1 LLGLNVPPP
10 LPRYF
15 DLLIEGFRAGA
26 AGRDVHLGYWDDPPP
41 LSAPCSPEE
50 FRAAQARLTDIV
62 IGLVDSKA
70 GRTVLDVGCGFGGTL
85 EALAKWPAARLVGVN
100 HDERQLA
107 ICRSLRPGIS
117 SLSLIA
123 ADACALPFGAES
135 FDCLFCVE
143 AMFHFH
149 SRPAFLQEVG
159 RVLGHGE
166 RAAVTDILLRPPGLD
181 APWPLETIETTLR
194 SEYGPWPQLWLTM
207 DDVLG
212 AAAAAGLRAEKF
224 IDATRQTLPSY
235 RVTAPG
241 KPSSLRPSAGS
252 VMRWLH
258 EAGYLTYACISFV
271 KK

>member
-15 DLLIEGFRAGA
+15 DRLIEGFWAGA
-26 AGRDVHLGYWDDPPP
+26 AGRDVHLGYWDNPPP
-41 LSAPCSPEE
+41 LSAPCSAEE
-50 FRAAQARLTDIV
+50 FKAAQGRLTDIV
-62 IGLVDSKA
+62 VALAGPQA

-85 EALAKWPAARLVGVN
+85 AALAKWPGARLVGVN

-107 ICRSLRPGIS
+107 ICRSLAAGVA

-123 ADACALPFGAES
+123 ADACALPFGAAS

-143 AMFHFH
+143 AMFHFR
-149 SRPAFLQEVG
+149 SRPEFLREAA
-159 RVLGHGE
+159 RVLRPGE
-166 RAAVTDILLRPPGLD
+166 RATVTDIWLRPPGPD
-181 APWPLETIETTLR
+181 APWPLETIEATLR

-207 DDVLG
+207 DDVVG
-212 AAAAAGLRAEKF
+212 AAAAAGLQVERL

-241 KPSSLRPSAGS
+241 EPSSSRPSAGT

-258 EAGYLTYACISFV
+258 QAGYLTYACISFV
-271 KK
+271 KN